1 MKIPA
6 GLVESKGKS
15 TEFWSENKYKLQDL
29 FRSGEH
35 PMSCIDSFV
44 AECFWFEASLL
55 FLYH

>member
-44 AECFWFEASLL
+44 AECF
-55 FLYH
+55 